1 MYFHFLGCVNFLAS
15 CFIEEIIKVL
25 GEKGYLKK
33 QFLEYLITPRLRTLD
48 FSTMC
53 VRNEI
58 SDLLR
63 FAANRCPVR
72 NIKIYT
78 YGFNFNFIPA
88 VVLGT
93 ENFDA
98 LSSHIF
104 P

>member
-1 MYFHFLGCVNFLAS
+1 
-15 CFIEEIIKVL
+15 
-25 GEKGYLKK
+25 
-33 QFLEYLITPRLRTLD
+33 
-48 FSTMC
+48 MC